1 MPAIYST
8 LSERP
13 YVQVETIVMLLSR
26 VQKNERNCTP
36 PRHGMKMADCS
47 TELRKNLSG

>member
-1 MPAIYST
+1 MPATYST
-8 LSERP
+8 LSERL
-13 YVQVETIVMLLSR
+13 YVQVRTIVMLLSR

-36 PRHGMKMADCS
+36 PRHEMKMADCS